1 MKLNYSLINTCVG
14 VVTSIV
20 GILINIL
27 STCLLKRNLES
38 LVQAGN
44 FVNVLDAM
52 NEFQVSQ
59 LIHLSLYQ
67 CLYTCPYTNIC
78 CPVTSFFDQ
87 KELMKDESLPY
98 LKKASSGMIETKF
111 DTDENPLF
119 KRSYVGV
126 FLYLP

>member
-44 FVNVLDAM
+44 FANVLDTM

-67 CLYTCPYTNIC
+67 
-78 CPVTSFFDQ
+78 
-87 KELMKDESLPY
+87 Y
-98 LKKASSGMIETKF
+98 LLSSYK
-111 DTDENPLF
+111 LF
-119 KRSYVGV
+119 
-126 FLYLP
+126 

>member
-38 LVQAGN
+38 LVQAGS
-44 FVNVLDAM
+44 FANVLDTM

-67 CLYTCPYTNIC
+67 
-78 CPVTSFFDQ
+78 
-87 KELMKDESLPY
+87 Y
-98 LKKASSGMIETKF
+98 LLSSYK
-111 DTDENPLF
+111 LF
-119 KRSYVGV
+119 
-126 FLYLP
+126 